1 MARAAP
7 RRLAT
12 THAGRE
18 EAMARAAPRRLATTH
33 AGREEAVGVEVRAR
47 DARLGDHAVERGLL
61 QPHGLGLG
69 SG

>member
-1 MARAAP
+1 MAMAAP

-12 THAGRE
+12 A
-18 EAMARAAPRRLATTH
+18 H

-61 QPHGLGLG
+61 QPQGLGLG
-69 SG
+69 SGLGSGLGLELGLGLC